1 MKNRTI
7 PSLARTTG
15 AIGLGC
21 MGMSWAYGSPAD
33 RDADASIGVIRHALD
48 AGVTL
53 LDTSDAYGAGRN
65 EELVGRALAGRRSEA
80 IVATKV
86 GLIGEE
92 TPEGPRLTRDARPEH
107 IREAVDAS
115 LGRLQVDAIDLYYL
129 HRVDPDVPLAE
140 SWGTLADLVT
150 AGKVRALGLSEVTVA
165 EATVAHRIHPVAAV
179 QSEFSLWTRDPQ
191 GTGTTPDGAMTGDII
206 GWTAEHDAIFVPFS
220 PLGRGF
226 LTGKFDAAKLDKA
239 DFRASLPRFTD
250 QAAAANRRIVDVV
263 QGVAAR
269 HDTTAAAVALGWVLA
284 QGPHL
289 VPIPGTT
296 NIRNLDAN
304 VAAVDLTL
312 TSDDLAELDS
322 APIAVGTR
330 Y

>member
-1 MKNRTI
+1 MKNRII
-7 PSLARTTG
+7 PTLGQATG

-33 RDADASIGVIRHALD
+33 RDDDASVGVIRHALD
-48 AGVTL
+48 SGVTL
-53 LDTSDAYGAGRN
+53 LDTSDAYGAGHN
-65 EELVGRALAGRRSEA
+65 EQLVGQALAGRRAEA
-80 IVATKV
+80 VIATKV
-86 GLIGEE
+86 GLIGEQ
-92 TPEGPRLTRDARPEH
+92 TPEGPRLTRNARPDH

-115 LGRLQVDAIDLYYL
+115 LGRLQVDSIDLYYL

-140 SWGTLADLVT
+140 SWGALADLVT
-150 AGKVRALGLSEVTVA
+150 AGKVRALGLSEVTVE
-165 EATVAHRIHPVAAV
+165 EASLAHEIHPVAAV

-191 GTGTTPDGAMTGDII
+191 GTGTTPDGAATGDVI

-226 LTGKFDAAKLDKA
+226 LTGTIDASKLDKA
-239 DFRASLPRFTD
+239 DYRTSLPRFTGE
-250 QAAAANRRIVDVV
+250 AATANRRIVDLV

-269 HDTTAAAVALGWVLA
+269 HETSASTVALAWVLA
-284 QGPHL
+284 QGPHI

-296 NIRNLDAN
+296 KIRNVDAN

-312 TSDDLAELDS
+312 TSEDLAELDS